1 MEDLSLQPKKR
12 SIGGMAKRA
21 TEIKVGLLVLLSG
34 AILAGFVFILGNFST
49 QKGFTFYV
57 DFNFVGNLAKGAP
70 VKVSGIKVGKIQE
83 IRFLAGTY
91 DPKVKRRVYVRLKV
105 WVEDRARKAIRTDSE
120 FYINTEGVL
129 GEQYLEI
136 TPGSVGDA
144 KHPALKDG
152 QVVAGKAPPRADLIV
167 ARLYSFLDVVTKLL
181 DKEKDHIGEALTSA
195 TSALRTANDIL
206 TENRQSIKT
215 LFAKSESLATEAEGL
230 AKSLHHGIGDGGR
243 IRRVL
248 TRTDKAVG
256 TVARRLDSTFD
267 KVDGTL
273 DEVDRLAK
281 LVGPKERD
289 KVLTVLDKVLALTRK
304 ADRIANE
311 TLALVRRVRKGKGT
325 AGALVMDR
333 EVYEDLRELIKDLRR
348 NPWKFFWK
356 E

>member
-1 MEDLSLQPKKR
+1 MLSA
-12 SIGGMAKRA
+12 G
-21 TEIKVGLLVLLSG
+21 
-34 AILAGFVFILGNFST
+34 ILAGFVFILGNFST
-49 QKGFTFYV
+49 QKGFFFYV
-57 DFNFVGNLAKGAP
+57 DFPFVGNLAKGAP
-70 VKVSGIKVGKIQE
+70 VKVAGIKVGKIEE
-83 IRFLAGTY
+83 IRFLAGKY

-105 WVEDRARKAIRTDSE
+105 WVEERARKAIRTDSE

-181 DKEKDHIGEALTSA
+181 DKEKDHIGEALTGA
-195 TSALRTANDIL
+195 ISALRTANDML
-206 TENRQSIKT
+206 TENRDSIHNLLVKG
-215 LFAKSESLATEAEGL
+215 ESLATEAEGL
-230 AKSLHHGIGDGGR
+230 AKSVHKGIGDGSR
-243 IRRVL
+243 IQRVL
-248 TRTDKAVG
+248 ARTDRAVG
-256 TVARRLDSTFD
+256 TLSRRMDSTFD
-267 KVDGTL
+267 KVDKAL

-289 KVLTVLDKVLALTRK
+289 KVLATLDKVLALAAK

-311 TLALVRRVRKGKGT
+311 ALALVKHVRRGKGT
-325 AGALVMDR
+325 AGALVMDH
-333 EVYEDLRELIKDLRR
+333 EVYEDLREMVKDLRR
-348 NPWKFFWK
+348 HPWKFFWK